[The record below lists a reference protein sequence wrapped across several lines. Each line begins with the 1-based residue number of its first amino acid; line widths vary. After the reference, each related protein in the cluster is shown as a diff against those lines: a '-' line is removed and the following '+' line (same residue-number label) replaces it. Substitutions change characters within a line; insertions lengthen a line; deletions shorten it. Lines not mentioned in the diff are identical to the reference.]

1 MERRSVLIGAGSA
14 AVAVGGTAV
23 AWRLAA
29 GSPSAYAQYADR
41 LREPLPERAEIEDLI
56 RYATLAANSHNTQPW
71 RFIASADAIDIL
83 PDLTRATSAVDPD
96 NHHLFISLGCAMEN
110 LVVAATASGRPGTV
124 SVREDGSQRY
134 AFSRATPR
142 PDALLQAIAQRQST
156 RAAYGGTPVA
166 VQDIEALQRAAAA
179 PGVHAAILTERAQI
193 NRVRD
198 LVVAGND
205 AQLADAAFMAELK
218 AWLRF
223 SPRSAMAT
231 GDGLYAPASGNPA
244 MPEAL
249 GGHAFD
255 LFFTPSAEREKYAR
269 HIESSAGVAV
279 WIAER
284 QEPAHWV
291 AVGRAFQRF
300 ALTATSLGLKHAHIN
315 QPVEVAS
322 LRPQL
327 ASLLGLP
334 NLSPD
339 LVVRFG
345 HGPTLPFSPRRP
357 MSSVMQMG
365 ARGPV
370 T

>member
-83 PDLTRATSAVDPD
+83 PDLTRATPAVDPD

-110 LVVAATASGRPGTV
+110 LVVAATASGRPGPV

-255 LFFTPSAEREKYAR
+255 LFFTPSAEREKYA
-269 HIESSAGVAV
+269 
-279 WIAER
+279 
-284 QEPAHWV
+284 HWV